1 MEIDAKTTE
10 LYNRFLN
17 NQATAQELEQLLDF
31 FRDGAEPE
39 ILILIQNALDKIEED
54 HIDAARAN
62 HLANLSATIMSKI
75 DDEAVVGIYAKPS
88 ITVRIQQSTFLKIAA
103 SIVLVAAITLLTYF
117 YFGRNQDVKPGGN
130 FATLINSQGEKID
143 LSKDEP
149 RTSDCCVKISKTA
162 DGRIIYQAT
171 EEMAD
176 VTYATNT
183 IVTPMGG
190 RYKITLS
197 DGSLVI
203 LNSGSSLTFPV
214 GFNGP
219 ERKVKL
225 SGEGYFEITKNPQ
238 QPFVVEAGSN
248 TVQVLGTKFNIS
260 SYADDQVWS
269 TYLLEGKI
277 KFKDSKTQYTQILAP
292 GEQLSQEHG
301 RMKLDTLD
309 AGQATAWKD
318 GKFVFENEELASI
331 MHKISRWYNVEVDYS
346 TLPQHRLY
354 AKVSMDA
361 NLSEVLNMISLTSNL
376 NFKIEGRRIVLKE

>member
-1 MEIDAKTTE
+1 MKIDAKTSE
-10 LYNRFLN
+10 LYNRFLI
-17 NQATAQELEQLLDF
+17 NQATAQELEQLLDY
-31 FRDGAEPE
+31 FRDGEAPE
-39 ILILIQNALDKIEED
+39 IFPLIQNALDKIEED
-54 HIDAARAN
+54 HIDAVRAN
-62 HLANLSATIMSKI
+62 HLANLSAAIMSKI
-75 DDEAVVGIYAKPS
+75 DDEAFAGIHSKPS
-88 ITVRIQQSTFLKIAA
+88 LIVRLQHSTFSKIAA
-103 SIVLVAAITLLTYF
+103 SIVLVAMIALIVYQYL
-117 YFGRNQDVKPGGN
+117 GRNQDIEPGGN
-130 FATLINSQGEKID
+130 FATLINSQGEKTD
-143 LSKDEP
+143 LNKDEP
-149 RTSDCCVKISKTA
+149 ETSDCCVKISKTA

-171 EEMAD
+171 DDMAD

-203 LNSGSSLTFPV
+203 LNSGSSLEFPV

-238 QPFVVEAGSN
+238 QPFIVEAGSN

-269 TYLLEGKI
+269 AYLLEGKI
-277 KFKDSKTQYTQILAP
+277 RFKDSKTQYTQILAP

-309 AGQATAWKD
+309 AGQAMAWKD
-318 GKFVFENEELASI
+318 GKFVFENEELISI

-354 AKVSMDA
+354 AKVSMNA
-361 NLSEVLNMISLTSNL
+361 KLSEVLNMISLTSNL
-376 NFKIEGRRIVLKE
+376 NFKIEGRRIILKE